1 MTEQKQKN
9 VYQKLQEARVILQE
23 KNLKKSGRNK
33 FSGYDYF
40 ELSDFL
46 PTVNIIFSKL
56 GLFSAIAFDEKQAM
70 LTIYNAEKPEE
81 TVSFTSPN
89 ADVSL
94 KGCHP
99 IQNVGAVETY
109 QRRYLYITALEIV
122 EADILDATTNTNISN
137 EKKELIKCD
146 NCGEIIK
153 PYKNRSIDDMVD
165 GSLKAYGK
173 KLCFNC
179 CLAEK
184 NKQKERN
191 INE

>member
-122 EADILDATTNTNISN
+122 EADILDATTNTN
-137 EKKELIKCD
+137 EKKEVIKCD

-153 PYKNRSIDDMVD
+153 PYKNRSVDDMVD

>member
-56 GLFSAIAFDEKQAM
+56 GLFSAIVFDEKQAM

-153 PYKNRSIDDMVD
+153 PYKNRSVDDMVD
-165 GSLKAYGK
+165 GSLKAYNK
-173 KLCFNC
+173 KLCYKC

-184 NKQKERN
+184 NKQKEGST
-191 INE
+191 NE

>member
-1 MTEQKQKN
+1 MAEQNQKN

-56 GLFSAIAFDEKQAM
+56 GLFSAIVFDEKQAV
-70 LTIYNAEKPEE
+70 LTIYNTEKPEE
-81 TVSFTSPN
+81 TISFTSPN

-99 IQNVGAVETY
+99 IQNIGAIETY

-137 EKKELIKCD
+137 EKKEIIKCD

-153 PYKNRSIDDMVD
+153 QYKDRSVDDMVK

-173 KLCFNC
+173 KLCYKC
-179 CLAEK
+179 CLDEK
-184 NKQKERN
+184 NKQKEGSA
-191 INE
+191 NE

>member
-56 GLFSAIAFDEKQAM
+56 GLFSAIVFDEKQAM

-153 PYKNRSIDDMVD
+153 PYKNRSVDDMVD

-184 NKQKERN
+184 NKQKEGST
-191 INE
+191 NE